1 MATIKDY
8 LDNRKRD
15 NADFCNRLNA
25 LEAKQ
30 AMTEQDVEAN
40 AEAIEDLAAI
50 ISAGGD
56 E

>member
-15 NADFCNRLNA
+15 NADFRNRLNA

-50 ISAGGD
+50 ISAGGG